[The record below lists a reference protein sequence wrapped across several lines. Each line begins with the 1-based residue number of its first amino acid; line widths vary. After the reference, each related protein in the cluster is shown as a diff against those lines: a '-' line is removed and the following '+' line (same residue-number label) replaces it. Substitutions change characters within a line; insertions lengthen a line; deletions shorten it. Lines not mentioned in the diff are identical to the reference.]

1 MRNPVIHNLAER
13 WYSMSNIKKWI
24 FILVALTFMLGATGC
39 SQDGPAEKAG
49 KKVDEAADS
58 AKKKI
63 KKLMD

>member
-1 MRNPVIHNLAER
+1 
-13 WYSMSNIKKWI
+13 MSNIKKWI
-24 FILVALTFMLGATGC
+24 FILVALTFMLGVTGC

-49 KKVDEAADS
+49 KKADEAADS